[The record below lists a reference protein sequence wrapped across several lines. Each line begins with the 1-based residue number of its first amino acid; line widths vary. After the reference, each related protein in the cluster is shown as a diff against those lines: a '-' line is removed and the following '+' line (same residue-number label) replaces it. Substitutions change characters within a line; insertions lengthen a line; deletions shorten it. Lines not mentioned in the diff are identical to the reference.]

1 MSMHTEEQLEFTPRT
16 VAASPRRRRVVGRVL
31 ATSVAAAALAVGAAV
46 PASAAV
52 ASSPQAVGAVASVSS
67 ALLGGSSE
75 STSASSLPTGA
86 ANFLDGKPWQ
96 CFLFPTMKSCR

>member
-52 ASSPQAVGAVASVSS
+52 ANAPQAVAQVSS
-67 ALLGGSSE
+67 VLLGGSGSE
-75 STSASSLPTGA
+75 SGSTSSLPTGA
-86 ANFLDGKPWQ
+86 ASLSGKPWQ

>member
-1 MSMHTEEQLEFTPRT
+1 MTMHTEEKFEHTPRT
-16 VAASPRRRRVVGRVL
+16 AAASPSRGRLVGRVV
-31 ATSVAAAALAVGAAV
+31 ATSVAAAALALGAAV

-52 ASSPQAVGAVASVSS
+52 ANAPQAVGAVASVSS

-86 ANFLDGKPWQ
+86 ANFLGGKPWQ
-96 CFLFPTMKSCR
+96 CFLFPAMKSCR